1 MKTNEIRE
9 IIADKNLIAYC
20 GLYCG
25 SCRSYLTKKCQG
37 CHDNMKASWCKI
49 RECCIDNSIQSCAN
63 CNKIELADCK
73 KYNTLIS
80 KIIGYILNSDR
91 TACITRIK
99 EIGYDDFA
107 LEMTNNKSQTIKRK

>member
-25 SCRSYLTKKCQG
+25 S
-37 CHDNMKASWCKI
+37 
-49 RECCIDNSIQSCAN
+49 
-63 CNKIELADCK
+63 
-73 KYNTLIS
+73 
-80 KIIGYILNSDR
+80 
-91 TACITRIK
+91 
-99 EIGYDDFA
+99 YDDFA

>member
-25 SCRSYLTKKCQG
+25 SCRAYLTKKCPG
-37 CHDNMKASWCKI
+37 CHDNKKASWCKI
-49 RECCIDNSIQSCAN
+49 RECCIENSIQSCAN
-63 CNKIELADCK
+63 CNRIELADCR

-91 TACITRIK
+91 TACIARIK
-99 EIGYDDFA
+99 EIGYEDFA
-107 LEMTNNKSQTIKRK
+107 LEMANNKSQTIKRK